1 VVHRASPIL
10 PRRGWRG
17 AGALAFAMVLAACSQ
32 TPLPGGPDDAAQPA
46 TGAADGTAA
55 DGTATDGTAADGTAA
70 DGDAASSTGGERDGA
85 ATQTA
90 RPRESAPSGDGMP
103 ELDRSRRGAPV
114 KPNRPGA
121 GTIELKT
128 PDGGPRQ
135 QTVGLLLP
143 LSGDKAPLGESM
155 LRAAELAMFDV
166 ATKTFNL
173 VVRDTKGTPRGAE
186 AAARSAI
193 DAGANLLLGPVF
205 SSSVRSVKP
214 VADGGQVPVLAFSN
228 NPAVAERGTYV
239 MGLMPAQQVR
249 RVVSY
254 AIQQGRRNY
263 AVLAP
268 DNAYG
273 ELVVAAMRRAAERY
287 GGRLH
292 HTAYYPPGSQ
302 DVSDQ
307 VESLANKGFGEV
319 ANAAVMLPAGGKQLQ
334 TLAPTLPFFDIDPD
348 KVQFL
353 GTALW
358 NDPSLGTEPALVGG
372 WFAAPP
378 PSGRAAFRKRY
389 RETFATEPGE
399 LASLAYDAT
408 ALASLLA
415 RRAAKADKPPASA
428 YTADKLTQRNGFAGV
443 DGVFRL
449 NDDGTVQRLYAIL
462 EMQRNN
468 LKVIDQ
474 APSQFEP
481 VIN

>member
-1 VVHRASPIL
+1 V
-10 PRRGWRG
+10 
-17 AGALAFAMVLAACSQ
+17 AFALVLAACSQ
-32 TPLPGGPDDAAQPA
+32 NPLSGGPETGRAPEAAESD
-46 TGAADGTAA
+46 TSTAA
-55 DGTATDGTAADGTAA
+55 DEG
-70 DGDAASSTGGERDGA
+70 DGA
-85 ATQTA
+85 ARETDTPPPETGADDAPRTA
-90 RPRESAPSGDGMP
+90 RTERDEPARSEPDMP

-114 KPNRPGA
+114 KPNRSRDGGTT
-121 GTIELKT
+121 GTIELKK
-128 PDGGPRQ
+128 PEGAAER

-166 ATKTFNL
+166 ATSDFHL

-186 AAARSAI
+186 AAARGAI
-193 DAGANLLLGPVF
+193 DAGANLILGPVF
-205 SSSVRSVKP
+205 ASSVRAVKP

-254 AIQQGRRNY
+254 AVQQGRRNY

-268 DNAYG
+268 RNAYG
-273 ELVVAAMRRAAERY
+273 ELVTAAMRRAVKRY
-287 GGRLH
+287 GGEVR

-307 VESLANKGFGEV
+307 VETLAKAGFGEM
-319 ANAAVMLPAGGKQLQ
+319 ANAAVMLPAAGKQLQ

-348 KVQFL
+348 KVRFL

-378 PSGRAAFRKRY
+378 PGGRAQFRERY

-415 RRAAKADKPPASA
+415 RRNAEDGKPPASA

-449 NDDGTVQRLYAIL
+449 NEDGTVQRLYAIL